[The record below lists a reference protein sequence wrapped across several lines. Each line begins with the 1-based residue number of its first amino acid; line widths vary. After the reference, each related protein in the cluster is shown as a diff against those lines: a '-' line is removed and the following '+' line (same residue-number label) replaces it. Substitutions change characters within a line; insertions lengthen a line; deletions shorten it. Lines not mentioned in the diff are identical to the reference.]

1 MKVSGVFDSRKDTLC
16 SDLGQRLNLTRLAE
30 QFLSDHKKQVCV
42 FDPLCM
48 EQSVGDSDRYLAGSI
63 WTAQGC
69 ELINTA
75 N

>member
-1 MKVSGVFDSRKDTLC
+1 MKMSEVFDSRKDTLC
-16 SDLGQRLNLTRLAE
+16 SDVGQCLNLTRLAE
-30 QFLSDHKKQVCV
+30 QFLGDHKKQVCV

-48 EQSVGDSDRYLAGSI
+48 EQSVGDSDKYLAGSI

-75 N
+75 S